1 MGYGA
6 VLEGKHDLAKPN
18 YQYEKRQ
25 RELAKKAK
33 KAEKAARKG
42 SARADDPSL
51 EAGAEV
57 PADDGA
63 TQPDAGQAGTPGDGR
78 VA

>member
-1 MGYGA
+1 
-6 VLEGKHDLAKPN
+6 LAKPN

-33 KAEKAARKG
+33 KAEKAARKTTG
-42 SARADDPSL
+42 GPSDEP
-51 EAGAEV
+51 EALQ
-57 PADDGA
+57 DGA
-63 TQPDAGQAGTPGDGR
+63 AQTDDTAAPDAGQAGAPTDGR